1 MPLRPTHFKKN
12 KKYFHIVLAYTVTP
26 LFKEADWLSC
36 QKILSDLQKDFDV
49 EIQAYVLMDSHQH
62 LLVSTERLNEN
73 YFTAAAQ
80 QRLGSVNDDTTSCEP
95 IRTLSQYLNTY
106 KYIYRN
112 PVEAG
117 LSILAEAYPYS
128 SLHGL
133 LGKGKLTLEVNDQLG
148 LIQNPYHV
156 LSWLNSESRYK
167 YSQLSW
173 LELDA

>member
-1 MPLRPTHFKKN
+1 MPLRQTHFKKN

-36 QKILSDLQKDFDV
+36 QKILSELQTKFSI

-62 LLVSTERLNEN
+62 LLISTERLNEN

-80 QRLGSVNDDTTSCEP
+80 MAFGSVNDDTTSCEP
-95 IRTLSQYLNTY
+95 ILTLSQYLNTY

-117 LSILAEAYPYS
+117 LSTVAEAYPYS
-128 SLHGL
+128 SLYGL
-133 LGKGKLTLEVNDQLG
+133 LGRGKLALEVIDQLG

-156 LSWLNSESRYK
+156 LSWLNSENRYK
-167 YSQLSW
+167 HSKLSW
-173 LELDA
+173 LDLDL